1 MNGNYLFYQ
10 IISKE
15 LQLYIHIKSYKLN
28 KYMERQPY
36 DQDSYQQGYNQG
48 YNQGHQHGYN
58 QGYKQGYYYDIYKEK
73 YPHYNYYPI
82 LH

>member
-48 YNQGHQHGYN
+48 HQHGYN

-73 YPHYNYYPI
+73 YPYYNYYPI